1 MKRRVAALAAF
12 LILLV
17 ALGITQR
24 NLQQTANAQGQA
36 AVQAPRFEVDPYWPK
51 PLPNHWLLGNAI
63 GVWVDARDQV
73 WIVHRSSATLAN
85 NEKALE
91 LKEGDCCQGAP
102 PVLAFDRQGNLVKN
116 WGGPG
121 KGFDWPASNHGI
133 FIDHAGN
140 VWIGGNGPG
149 DSHIMKFTQDGKFIA
164 QYGKPNARLTGKDA
178 KGQNTFTP
186 GSSDK
191 SNFGRVAKIFV
202 DPKANEAYIADG
214 YFNRRV
220 AVLDASSGAMKR
232 FWGAYGKPPD
242 DKIALGVYDP
252 AAPPFSSFRNPV
264 HCADLSVDGLV
275 YVCDRVNDRIQVFKP
290 DGTFVQ
296 EVFIAKNTKQS
307 GSVWD
312 VAFSKDPQQRFL
324 YVVDGMNDRIYIL
337 ERKTMQILTS
347 FGDGGRQPGQF
358 YGVHSIAVDSQGN
371 IYTTET
377 WEGKRIQKF
386 VNKGLAPVT
395 APHQGTVWPRTTQ

>member
-1 MKRRVAALAAF
+1 MKRSFAIAAAF
-12 LILLV
+12 LGLLV
-17 ALGITQR
+17 ALVAVDR
-24 NLQQTANAQGQA
+24 SLQQTAIAQAQTA
-36 AVQAPRFEVDPYWPK
+36 AQAPRFEVDPYWPK
-51 PLPNHWLLGNAI
+51 PLPNHWLLGQAI

-73 WIVHRSSATLAN
+73 WIVHRSSGTLAN

-102 PVLAFDRQGNLVKN
+102 PVLAFDRQGSVVKS

-121 KGFDWPASNHGI
+121 KGFDWPSSNHGI
-133 FIDHAGN
+133 FIDHMGN

-149 DSHIMKFTQDGKFIA
+149 DSQIMKFTLDGKFIA
-164 QYGKPNARLTGKDA
+164 QYGKPNARLSGKDA
-178 KGQNTFTP
+178 KGQNTYTP

-202 DPKANEAYIADG
+202 DAKANEAYIADG

-220 AVLDASSGAMKR
+220 AVLDASTGAMKR

-242 DKIALGVYDP
+242 DKINLGTYDP
-252 AAPPFSSFRNPV
+252 AAPPFPSFRNPV

-324 YVVDGMNDRIYIL
+324 YVTDGMNDRIYIL

-347 FGDGGRQPGQF
+347 FGDGGRYPGQWF
-358 YGVHSIAVDSQGN
+358 GVHSIAVDSQGN

-377 WEGKRIQKF
+377 YEGKRLQKF
-386 VNKGLAPVT
+386 VYKGLAPVT
-395 APHQGTVWPRTTQ
+395 SEYQGTVWPTTR